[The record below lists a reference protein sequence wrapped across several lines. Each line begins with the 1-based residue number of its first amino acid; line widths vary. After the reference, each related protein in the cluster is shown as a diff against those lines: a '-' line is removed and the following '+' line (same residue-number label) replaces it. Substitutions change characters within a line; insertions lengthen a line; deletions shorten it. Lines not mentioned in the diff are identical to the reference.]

1 MGERLLGAERFNA
14 QMCTSQ
20 IYVSP
25 FRFVSEFCF
34 TIFPWFGSRD
44 VLYVAFEASS
54 CAIGSEL
61 DAIASEASTQ
71 HSTYRYKTISDHKST
86 TGPVPDSIH

>member
-1 MGERLLGAERFNA
+1 MSVSMHKCA
-14 QMCTSQ
+14 QIRSM
-20 IYVSP
+20 
-25 FRFVSEFCF
+25 FRRFVLFLNF
-34 TIFPWFGSRD
+34 VLRYSRGLE
-44 VLYVAFEASS
+44 VGMYVAFEASP

-61 DAIASEASTQ
+61 DAKASEASTQ